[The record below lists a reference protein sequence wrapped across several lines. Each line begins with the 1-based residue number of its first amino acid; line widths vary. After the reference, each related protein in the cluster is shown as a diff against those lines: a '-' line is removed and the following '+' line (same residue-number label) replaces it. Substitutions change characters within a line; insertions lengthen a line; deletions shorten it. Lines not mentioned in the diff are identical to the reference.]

1 MMMKNLAMVLGT
13 VALAGCGSSIG
24 GGSGTSNTPRTS
36 STDTCNAAA
45 YAGFIGQDSVV
56 TLSIPEPK
64 RSYRTDET
72 VPTDFD
78 PKRVSVVLDET
89 DVIIAINCG

>member
-1 MMMKNLAMVLGT
+1 MIRNFAVLGAL
-13 VALAGCGSSIG
+13 ALAGCGGTIG
-24 GGSGTSNTPRTS
+24 AGGSTGVARTS
-36 STDTCNAAA
+36 GADTCNAAE

-64 RSYRTDET
+64 RSYRTDEA

>member
-1 MMMKNLAMVLGT
+1 MIRNFAVLGAL
-13 VALAGCGSSIG
+13 ALAGCGDTI
-24 GGSGTSNTPRTS
+24 GGSGSTGAARTS
-36 STDTCNAAA
+36 GSDTCNAAQ
-45 YAGFIGQDSVV
+45 YAEFIGQDSVV

-64 RSYRTDET
+64 RSYRTDEA

>member
-1 MMMKNLAMVLGT
+1 
-13 VALAGCGSSIG
+13 
-24 GGSGTSNTPRTS
+24 
-36 STDTCNAAA
+36 
-45 YAGFIGQDSVV
+45 V

-64 RSYRTDET
+64 RSYRTDEA

>member
-1 MMMKNLAMVLGT
+1 MIRNFAVLG
-13 VALAGCGSSIG
+13 VLALAGCGDALGTG
-24 GGSGTSNTPRTS
+24 GAANPPRTS
-36 STDTCNAAA
+36 GADTCNAAA
-45 YAGFIGQDSVV
+45 YSEFIGQDAVV
-56 TLSIPEPK
+56 TLSIPDPK
-64 RSYRTDET
+64 RSYRTDEA

>member
-1 MMMKNLAMVLGT
+1 MIRSIAAVGV
-13 VALAGCGSSIG
+13 VALAGCGGAIGTG
-24 GGSGTSNTPRTS
+24 GGSNTPRTS
-36 STDTCNAAA
+36 ATDTCNAAQ
-45 YAGFIGQDSVV
+45 YAEFVGQDSVV
-56 TLSIPEPK
+56 TLTIPEPK
-64 RSYRTDET
+64 RSYRTDEA